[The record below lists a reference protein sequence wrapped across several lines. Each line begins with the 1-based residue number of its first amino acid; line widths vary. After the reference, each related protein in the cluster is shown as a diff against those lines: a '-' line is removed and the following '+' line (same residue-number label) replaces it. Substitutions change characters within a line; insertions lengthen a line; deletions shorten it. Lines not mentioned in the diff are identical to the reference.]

1 MRVQLKKSACALALL
16 AATSTS
22 AFAIDVRVIG
32 SITPAACTPTLSGGG
47 TVDYGVIR
55 PAELTDDA
63 YTTLPVKTLAFAITC
78 DAPAKVALRA
88 INGRPDTAAGVI
100 GTGGSGPSDGRAPV
114 DIFGMDF
121 VGVVGLGLDGTD
133 KVGGYGI
140 RITQDSVTADSNS
153 VDSLRQTE
161 GGSVWSGDAY
171 AGILYDPGF
180 SRFTSWAETGTL
192 LPVAFENL
200 TGELAVQAYINHAS
214 ELDLSK
220 PINFEG
226 LTTIELVYL

>member
-63 YTTLPVKTLAFAITC
+63 YTTLAEINLAFAIDC
-78 DAPAKVALRA
+78 DAPAKVALRV
-88 INGRPDTAAGVI
+88 INGRPGTAAGSI
-100 GTGGSGPSDGRAPV
+100 GTGTESDGEAPV
-114 DIFGMDF
+114 RLLGLVNI
-121 VGVVGLGLDGTD
+121 GVVGLGLDGED
-133 KVGGYGI
+133 KIGGYAI
-140 RITQDSVTADSNS
+140 RITPGSVTADSNS
-153 VDSLRQTE
+153 VDSLRKN
-161 GGSVWSGDAY
+161 SSGTTWTNDSF
-171 AGILYDPGF
+171 AGVLYDPYI
-180 SRFTSWAETGTL
+180 SRQTSWAATGTV
-192 LPVAFENL
+192 LPVAFENMS
-200 TGELAVQAYINHAS
+200 GELAVQAYINHAS

-226 LTTIELVYL
+226 LTTIELEYL

>member
-78 DAPAKVALRA
+78 DAPAKVALHA
-88 INGRPDTAAGVI
+88 INGRPDTAAGA
-100 GTGGSGPSDGRAPV
+100 TGSSNSGDGSSPV
-114 DIFGMDF
+114 NLFGMHSN
-121 VGVVGLGLDGTD
+121 GVVGLGLDGTD

-140 RITQDSVTADSNS
+140 RITPGSVTADSNS
-153 VDSLRQTE
+153 VDSLRSLTSSINWVNDQWS
-161 GGSVWSGDAY
+161 GNFYDPVWSRQITWSA
-171 AGILYDPGF
+171 
-180 SRFTSWAETGTL
+180 TGTL

-200 TGELAVQAYINHAS
+200 SGELAVQAYINHAS